1 MTPDR
6 IPLTES
12 EKRGRTFLAAAL
24 ALIAFLMLEG
34 VFKSAGDGFTPFVDK
49 LMSNSLSLLVLV
61 LAFRGSQLAM
71 KLTKGCLLV
80 FVAMIVVLISFVSFS
95 FFRGRPLPSPSFEN
109 TAPFIAYLM
118 GVSFSIWALFVSEDV
133 KAFIQY
139 QRDTTH
145 QRNLRRIKGKSE
157 QGLHDQE

>member
-6 IPLTES
+6 VPLSAS
-12 EKRGRTFLAAAL
+12 EKRGRTFLATAL

-34 VFKSAGDGFTPFVDK
+34 VFKSADDGSTPFVDK

-95 FFRGRPLPSPSFEN
+95 LFRGRPLPPPSFEK
-109 TAPFIAYLM
+109 TVPFLAYLS

-133 KAFIQY
+133 KAFVRY
-139 QRDTTH
+139 QRETVH
-145 QRNLRRIKGKSE
+145 QRALRRIKRKSA
-157 QGLHDQE
+157 